1 MATVHVLPARP
12 ADAPRITALGR
23 ATFTE
28 TFAADNTPEDL
39 ALFLD
44 GAYTPERQAAE
55 LADPAMTTWIATVD
69 GEAAGFAQL
78 RRGAPEACVQGPRPV
93 ELQRIYVLARFH
105 GQGLAQDLLQAVLDQ
120 AAQDGFHT
128 LWLGVF
134 ERNARGL
141 AFYRKMGFRPVGTH
155 VFVVGTDPQTDCIL
169 ERPVHLASEDPP
181 HA

>member
-1 MATVHVLPARP
+1 MPTVHVLPARP
-12 ADAPRITALGR
+12 DEAPQITALGR

-44 GAYTPERQAAE
+44 EAYTPGRQAAE
-55 LADPAMTTWIATVD
+55 LVDPAMSTWIATVD

-78 RRGAPEACVQGPRPV
+78 RRGVPEPCVQGPRPV

-105 GQGLAQDLLQAVLDQ
+105 GQGLAQALLQACLEQ
-120 AAQDGFHT
+120 AARDGFET
-128 LWLGVF
+128 LWLGVW
-134 ERNARGL
+134 ERNDRGL

-169 ERPVHLASEDPP
+169 ERPIHLPSEASP